1 VKAPDSLRRRGEVAR
16 PPLNNDDPPPPL
28 LGSWRNLYLLV
39 AGALLLDIALF
50 ALFTRAF
57 R

>member
-1 VKAPDSLRRRGEVAR
+1 MSGRRSSRGEVAR
-16 PPLNNDDPPPPL
+16 PPLGGDELPPPV

-50 ALFTRAF
+50 AMFTRAF

>member
-1 VKAPDSLRRRGEVAR
+1 MSVERPGFRRRGKVAR
-16 PPLNNDDPPPPL
+16 PPLNDEQRPPL
-28 LGSWRNLYLLV
+28 LQSWRNLYLLV